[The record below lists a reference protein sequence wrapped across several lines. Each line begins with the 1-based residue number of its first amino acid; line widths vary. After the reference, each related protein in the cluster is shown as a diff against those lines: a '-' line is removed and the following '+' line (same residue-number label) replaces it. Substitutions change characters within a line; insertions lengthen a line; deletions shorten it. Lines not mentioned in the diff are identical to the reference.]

1 MLLRN
6 GKIAMAASTPTN
18 QPMIPQS
25 SGSADNAPDGD
36 LELSILGSQGSRSP
50 SPPVSQLMYDL
61 QPSTSN
67 APDGQISSPK
77 SPGHQEPHIILAQS
91 VQRKIA
97 QRKNHKDV
105 VTTQFATP
113 VNSISQQRAEPSAP
127 PRHYMYDELI
137 DKRAMEPLS
146 STISLNDI
154 SLMVKPF
161 SGVAN
166 VPNIQRKNGY
176 IRSNYTANL
185 RTFKD
190 RPN

>member
-1 MLLRN
+1 
-6 GKIAMAASTPTN
+6 
-18 QPMIPQS
+18 MIPQS
-25 SGSADNAPDGD
+25 TGSADNAPNGD

-67 APDGQISSPK
+67 VPDGQISSPK

-97 QRKNHKDV
+97 QRTNHKDV
-105 VTTQFATP
+105 VTTQFAIP
-113 VNSISQQRAEPSAP
+113 LNAISQQRAEPSAP
-127 PRHYMYDELI
+127 PRLYMYDELI
-137 DKRAMEPLS
+137 DKSAMEPLS

-154 SLMVKPF
+154 SLMVKPI

-166 VPNIQRKNGY
+166 AEHSAAKW
-176 IRSNYTANL
+176 
-185 RTFKD
+185 
-190 RPN
+190 